1 MTDLKIEELI
11 NTIKSVSPEK
21 AIDLSEGLELLKEAV
36 EDLMDDINFQVSEAY
51 SKREFNVVKHFTEI
65 GESVNTYENKIEQ
78 LIDLLEVES
87 EENKLE
93 SKGKSPYDLNYSDY
107 IVDEKVEH
115 SLYEDFTH
123 KRPFGFRLGE
133 QKIIEASTWQA
144 ILLKTIEVLMAI
156 DEEKFTEFEGD
167 PTMNGRKRPYFSTKN
182 SLMRK
187 PKLINEKIYVE
198 TNINANSVR
207 NLLVKL
213 LKKYDYRTNDFKV
226 YLRADYTDR
235 YN

>member
-1 MTDLKIEELI
+1 M
-11 NTIKSVSPEK
+11 
-21 AIDLSEGLELLKEAV
+21 
-36 EDLMDDINFQVSEAY
+36 Q
-51 SKREFNVVKHFTEI
+51 R
-65 GESVNTYENKIEQ
+65 

-87 EENKLE
+87 EEDDSAVNVKV
-93 SKGKSPYDLNYSDY
+93 PYDLNYSDY

-123 KRPFGFRLGE
+123 KRPFGFRLGN
-133 QKIIEASTWQA
+133 QNIIEASTWQDV
-144 ILLKTIEVLMAI
+144 LLKTIEVLMAT
-156 DEEKFTEFEGD
+156 DEEKFISFEDD
-167 PTMNGRKRPYFSTKN
+167 PTMNGRKRPYFSTEK

-187 PKLINEKIYVE
+187 PKLINETIYVE

-213 LKKYDYRTNDFKV
+213 LKKYDYKTNDFKV

-235 YN
+235 HN